1 MDKKYIS
8 NPVFD
13 GLQVPTLEEGPRAK
27 STILY
32 ANRYSGISEVELTDP
47 ELKSVIEGT
56 VGTSGNNVLVQL
68 KNKMATFRNGPWY
81 IDSENGVIHIHNR
94 KHPESSVYQ
103 YIYQYE
109 NGEVLT
115 ASFRMV
121 EVSSPIAGL
130 GGFVSA
136 VTKAVGMLQAEIGKQ
151 NLEAPNQLP
160 TKDDLYSQ
168 FGGKYE
174 AKPFSTYVST
184 NRSVWE
190 QQLDAQYERDKKSKA
205 DQAETEK
212 EWKNYN
218 AKSPKEKMA
227 RSAKKYNYNYDIIK
241 PQTKMDLFTNPKKG
255 GNSMIKPA
263 FQTYK
268 EQADIFGK
276 NSTYAKRAKEDLIN
290 EARKTNINV
299 PSGDY
304 WTTWKV
310 QLTTQEIL
318 VSSQGPYGKQPPSQ
332 GAIQAAIQRRI
343 QQYISSYKKKK
354 IINVKRV
361 GDYILRDLGS
371 KRISSTFGFKYYEK
385 YNVTFWI
392 SYFGYGSGT
401 RKMSAERFIRGILDR
416 YDGSSSGRGGGVPNV
431 SNMIRNATANIGRGK
446 KEKRLQASLTVI
458 GNPIL
463 ETGQQIGIQ
472 NVGKKYSGNWYI
484 HKITHSL
491 DPGRGYTTDLVLSRQ
506 APKPPVS
513 GTYSEIHTQSY
524 TVDGEQA
531 DPKKIRRSGRGT
543 TSNRIRGKANVAKG
557 NREYTYQD
565 ALNEL
570 WTLDER
576 IYMEQIA
583 HDPKAA
589 TEAVY
594 RIADTKYM
602 NHVHGRHDVAV
613 LRHDPKKADGKYK
626 FTLQPNLYTR
636 DQVPRKA
643 GTSSQFDV
651 VRNKANRRRK

>member
-8 NPVFD
+8 NPVFE

-56 VGTSGNNVLVQL
+56 VGTAGNNVLVQL

-151 NLEAPNQLP
+151 NLDAPDQLP

-184 NRSVWE
+184 NHSVWE
-190 QQLDAQYERDKKSKA
+190 QQLDAQAQYKA
-205 DQAETEK
+205 GQAEAEK
-212 EWKNYN
+212 EQKALN
-218 AKSPKEKMA
+218 ALSPKERMA

-255 GNSMIKPA
+255 GNPLLKA
-263 FQTYK
+263 NAQRYK
-268 EQADIFGK
+268 ETVNIYGK
-276 NSTYAKRAKEDLIN
+276 NSPYAKADYADVIN
-290 EARKTNINV
+290 EARKTSINV

-310 QLTTQEIL
+310 RLVTQEIL
-318 VSSQGPYGKQPPSQ
+318 VPSQGPYGKQPPSY

-343 QQYISSYKKKK
+343 QQHISSSKIKK

-361 GDYILRDLGS
+361 GDYILRDVGP
-371 KRISSTFGFKYYEK
+371 KRVPSTFGFKFYEK
-385 YNVTFWI
+385 YTVTFDI
-392 SYFGYGSGT
+392 TYFGYGSGT
-401 RKMSAERFIRGILDR
+401 RKMNAERFIRGILDR
-416 YDGSSSGRGGGVPNV
+416 YDGSSSSRGGGVPNV
-431 SNMIRNATANIGRGK
+431 SNMIRNAAANIGRGK

-565 ALNEL
+565 ALNER
-570 WTLDER
+570 WTFNEGKFA
-576 IYMEQIA
+576 EQIA
-583 HDPKAA
+583 NDPKAL
-589 TEAVY
+589 TGFTYQV
-594 RIADTKYM
+594 ADKNYM
-602 NHVHGRHDVAV
+602 NHVHGRHDVVV
-613 LRHDPKKADGKYK
+613 LRHDPKKPGGKYK
-626 FTLQPNLYTR
+626 FTLRPNMYTR
-636 DQVPRKA
+636 DQIPRKA

-651 VRNKANRRRK
+651 VMAKANRRRK

>member
-8 NPVFD
+8 NPVFE

-56 VGTSGNNVLVQL
+56 VGTAGNNVLVQL

-151 NLEAPNQLP
+151 NLDAPDQLP

-184 NRSVWE
+184 NHSVWE
-190 QQLDAQYERDKKSKA
+190 QQLDAKYEHDKKLKA
-205 DQAETEK
+205 DQAEAEK
-212 EWKNYN
+212 ERKTFN
-218 AKSPKEKMA
+218 ALSPKEKLA

-255 GNSMIKPA
+255 GNPLLKANAQRYQETVNI
-263 FQTYK
+263 Y
-268 EQADIFGK
+268 GK
-276 NSTYAKRAKEDLIN
+276 NSPYAKADYAEVIN
-290 EARKTNINV
+290 EARKTSINV

-310 QLTTQEIL
+310 RLVTQEIL
-318 VSSQGPYGKQPPSQ
+318 VPSQGPYGKQPPSY

-343 QQYISSYKKKK
+343 QQHISSSKIKK

-361 GDYILRDLGS
+361 GDYILRDVGP
-371 KRISSTFGFKYYEK
+371 KRVPSTFGFKFYEK
-385 YNVTFWI
+385 YTVTFDI
-392 SYFGYGSGT
+392 TYFGYGSGT
-401 RKMSAERFIRGILDR
+401 RKMNAERFIRGILDR
-416 YDGSSSGRGGGVPNV
+416 YDGSSSSRGGGVPNV
-431 SNMIRNATANIGRGK
+431 SNMIRNVAANIGRGK

-524 TVDGEQA
+524 TVDGEHA

-565 ALNEL
+565 ALNER
-570 WTLDER
+570 WTFNEEKFA
-576 IYMEQIA
+576 EQIA
-583 HDPKAA
+583 NDPKAL
-589 TEAVY
+589 TGFTYQV
-594 RIADTKYM
+594 ADKNYM
-602 NHVHGRHDVAV
+602 NHVHGRHDVVV
-613 LRHDPKKADGKYK
+613 LRHDPKKPGGKYK
-626 FTLQPNLYTR
+626 FTLRPNMYTR
-636 DQVPRKA
+636 DQIPRKA

-651 VRNKANRRRK
+651 VMNKANRRRK

>member
-8 NPVFD
+8 NPVFE

-56 VGTSGNNVLVQL
+56 VGTAGNNVLVQL

-109 NGEVLT
+109 NGEVLS

-151 NLEAPNQLP
+151 NLEAPDQLP
-160 TKDDLYSQ
+160 TKDALYSQ

-190 QQLDAQYERDKKSKA
+190 QQLDAQATYKA
-205 DQAETEK
+205 GQAEAAK
-212 EWKNYN
+212 EQKAFN
-218 AKSPKEKMA
+218 ALSPKEKVA
-227 RSAKKYNYNYDIIK
+227 RSAKKYNSNYDVIN

-263 FQTYK
+263 FQIYK
-268 EQADIFGK
+268 ERVDIFGK
-276 NSTYAKRAKEDLIN
+276 NSINAKAAKEELIN

-304 WTTWKV
+304 WTTWNAK
-310 QLTTQEIL
+310 LTTQEIL
-318 VSSQGPYGKQPPSQ
+318 VSSQGPYGKQPPNQ

-343 QQYISSYKKKK
+343 QQHISSSKIKK

-361 GDYILRDLGS
+361 GDYILNDLGP
-371 KRISSTFGFKYYEK
+371 KRVSSTFGYKFYER
-385 YNVTFWI
+385 YSVTFRI

-416 YDGSSSGRGGGVPNV
+416 YDGSSNSRGGGVPNV
-431 SNMIRNATANIGRGK
+431 SNMIRNAAANIGRGK
-446 KEKRLQASLTVI
+446 KEKKLQASLTVI

-506 APKPPVS
+506 APKPSVS

-524 TVDGEQA
+524 TVDGEHA

-543 TSNRIRGKANVAKG
+543 TSTRIRGKANVVKG

-565 ALNEL
+565 ALNEP
-570 WTLDER
+570 WTTNEQ

-583 HDPKAA
+583 HDKGASIEA
-589 TEAVY
+589 TY
-594 RIADTKYM
+594 RIADKNYM

-613 LRHDPKKADGKYK
+613 LRHDPKKPGGKYS
-626 FTLQPNLYTR
+626 FTLQPNMYTR

-651 VRNKANRRRK
+651 VRNKANKRRK

>member
-8 NPVFD
+8 NPVFE

-56 VGTSGNNVLVQL
+56 VGTAGNNVLVQL

-151 NLEAPNQLP
+151 NLEAPDQLP

-184 NRSVWE
+184 NHSVWE
-190 QQLDAQYERDKKSKA
+190 QQLDAKYEHDKKLKA
-205 DQAETEK
+205 DQAEAEK
-212 EWKNYN
+212 ERKTFN
-218 AKSPKEKMA
+218 ALSPKEKLA

-255 GNSMIKPA
+255 GNPLLKANAQRYQETVNI
-263 FQTYK
+263 Y
-268 EQADIFGK
+268 GK
-276 NSTYAKRAKEDLIN
+276 NSPYAKADYAEVIN
-290 EARKTNINV
+290 EARKTSINV

-304 WTTWKV
+304 WTTWKIRLV
-310 QLTTQEIL
+310 TQEIL
-318 VSSQGPYGKQPPSQ
+318 VPSQGPYGKQPPSY

-343 QQYISSYKKKK
+343 QQHISSSKIKK

-361 GDYILRDLGS
+361 GDYILRDVGP
-371 KRISSTFGFKYYEK
+371 KRVPSTFGFKFYEK
-385 YNVTFWI
+385 YTVTFDI
-392 SYFGYGSGT
+392 TYFGYGSGT
-401 RKMSAERFIRGILDR
+401 RKMNAERFIRGILDR
-416 YDGSSSGRGGGVPNV
+416 YDGSSSSRGGGVPNV
-431 SNMIRNATANIGRGK
+431 SNMIRNAAANIGRGK

-565 ALNEL
+565 ALNER
-570 WTLDER
+570 WTFNEEKFA
-576 IYMEQIA
+576 EQIA
-583 HDPKAA
+583 NDPKAL
-589 TEAVY
+589 TNFTYQV
-594 RIADTKYM
+594 ADKNYM
-602 NHVHGRHDVAV
+602 NHVHGRQDVVV
-613 LRHDPKKADGKYK
+613 LRHDPKKPGGKYS
-626 FTLQPNLYTR
+626 FTLRPNMYTR
-636 DQVPRKA
+636 NQVPRKA

-651 VRNKANRRRK
+651 VMAKANRRRK